1 MKNYNKFIFEI
12 MDNGDEHTVNELIR
26 EEFLRSEKEL
36 LEQLRSGQP
45 LDEDLLEYRNKLNKL
60 VSRTAP
66 FSIKKYDFLETYIDE
81 GEVVE

>member
-36 LEQLRSGQP
+36 LEQLRSGKP
-45 LDEDLLEYRNKLNKL
+45 LEKDLLEYRNKLNKL
-60 VSRTAP
+60 AAKTAP
-66 FSIKKYDFLETYIDE
+66 FIIEKYDFLETYADE
-81 GEVVE
+81 GEVV